1 MPCADDLFQ
10 ETSSNNLD
18 MSLIKIQRT
27 KKYVGFMKEKVAGGN
42 STKETMRPLK
52 KLSIQALKNFNYFFV
67 AICMPLT
74 SKTKFNT
81 ELMVPVVSG
90 PLKGI
95 VHLQLLMS
103 KESRVLNDC
112 KEEGNKI
119 STKLRIV
126 IKNTS
131 INKLRLCQNV

>member
-1 MPCADDLFQ
+1 MPCADNLFQ

-18 MSLIKIQRT
+18 IMSLIKIQRT
-27 KKYVGFMKEKVAGGN
+27 KKHVGFMKEKVAGGN
-42 STKETMRPLK
+42 LTKETMRPLK

-67 AICMPLT
+67 VICMPLT

-90 PLKGI
+90 TLRGI

-103 KESRVLNDC
+103 KVSRVLNDC
-112 KEEGNKI
+112 KEEK
-119 STKLRIV
+119 KR
-126 IKNTS
+126 K
-131 INKLRLCQNV
+131 

>member
-1 MPCADDLFQ
+1 MPCADNLFQ

-18 MSLIKIQRT
+18 IMSLIKIQRT
-27 KKYVGFMKEKVAGGN
+27 KKHVGFMKEKVAGGN
-42 STKETMRPLK
+42 LTKETMRPLK

-67 AICMPLT
+67 VICMPLT

-90 PLKGI
+90 TLRGI

-103 KESRVLNDC
+103 KVSRVLNDC
-112 KEEGNKI
+112 KEEEKR
-119 STKLRIV
+119 K
-126 IKNTS
+126 
-131 INKLRLCQNV
+131 

>member
-1 MPCADDLFQ
+1 MPCADDHFQ

-18 MSLIKIQRT
+18 IMSLMKIRRT
-27 KKYVGFMKEKVAGGN
+27 KRHVGFMKEKVAGGN
-42 STKETMRPLK
+42 LTKETMRPSK

-67 AICMPLT
+67 VICMPLT
-74 SKTKFNT
+74 LKTKFNT

-90 PLKGI
+90 ALRGI

-103 KESRVLNDC
+103 KESRVLNDR
-112 KEEGNKI
+112 EEGNKI

-126 IKNTS
+126 IKNNS